1 MRKGVTLYRCVWED
15 FPPDV
20 VWYEIKDNIDGTI
33 AYEQYMEQLAK
44 DESDEAAVAQCPAPH
59 TSTLGHSGP
68 LWGTLRGVCA
78 EAPWGGPLSH
88 VSLGDQWG
96 HFSE

>member
-1 MRKGVTLYRCVWED
+1 MRTRCALRLPALAMPALSRPDFRWQGKMRKGVTLYRCVWED

-44 DESDEAAVAQCPAPH
+44 DESDEAAAAQED
-59 TSTLGHSGP
+59 
-68 LWGTLRGVCA
+68 A
-78 EAPWGGPLSH
+78 ELDEMEDEEDMPPP
-88 VSLGDQWG
+88 
-96 HFSE
+96 